1 MMNMLE
7 AARPENNPSD
17 LQQYQVESRVEI
29 IAILKKVIKAR
40 AFVTIYFNMGND
52 FIVTQLLHI
61 DEKNGHLYFDCG
73 ADERANRQ
81 LLAANRLAVV
91 TFLDAIKIQ
100 FHGSIAEQI
109 AFEGRPAL
117 RKALPTSLLRLQ
129 RRDFYRVPTSKAK
142 PVVCRASMPAE
153 KQAII
158 DLRIVDIS
166 CGGIGVM
173 LTHPGIQLSVGDML
187 HRGRIVLPEFGEII
201 SALEVR
207 YIESGDGI
215 ATSGSNSPHIGCR
228 FVDLPGPML
237 SLLQRYINKVDR
249 DRRALIDG

>member
-1 MMNMLE
+1 
-7 AARPENNPSD
+7 
-17 LQQYQVESRVEI
+17 
-29 IAILKKVIKAR
+29 
-40 AFVTIYFNMGND
+40 
-52 FIVTQLLHI
+52 
-61 DEKNGHLYFDCG
+61 
-73 ADERANRQ
+73 
-81 LLAANRLAVV
+81 
-91 TFLDAIKIQ
+91 
-100 FHGSIAEQI
+100 
-109 AFEGRPAL
+109 
-117 RKALPTSLLRLQ
+117 RLQ

-207 YIESGDGI
+207 YIESGD
-215 ATSGSNSPHIGCR
+215 
-228 FVDLPGPML
+228 
-237 SLLQRYINKVDR
+237 
-249 DRRALIDG
+249 